1 MQSSSVS
8 AAVSKSSKDH
18 AISIAEYD
26 VSPTD
31 ESESRAGHYFTNITF
46 HGHSVIRSQKSSAS
60 QDDDA
65 KDSKKN
71 KSGSVTGT
79 GTGTGT
85 KQTNGFKLA
94 LQKVKV
100 YYRDIYQK
108 TKRNLFELFL
118 PIGYPN
124 TTNEGYMKYQTYD
137 SIQGLSNYLRGVV
150 STTAVLTAAGV
161 GDSNAIPHSAAVQ
174 WALKDGCGM
183 IGGLLFSYFASS
195 FFDSHVKEF
204 RLFADVIN
212 DVAHCLDMICPLLER
227 KYIMMVSTFSTL
239 CRVMCGMAAGATK
252 NCITHHF
259 ARGNLADLSA
269 KEGTQETLVSLVG
282 MMLGIY
288 LATFLQDM
296 EKNSKILEDMD
307 TPPSASSYFHKHS
320 AFYATWFVFLQL
332 TILHIWANYIGV
344 KTLKLETLN
353 RERAKVALNKV
364 ISRMAM
370 LVEIKDAE
378 VDDDHTLLNEI
389 IRGNATSPS
398 SRTVNVLDNG
408 CSINSDS
415 FRNSNVDS
423 IYILPPQSCCE
434 SMWKSC
440 RNLIVGDNLKLGTGV
455 STALEGFTSHDIEAI
470 LKLYKDEEYI
480 LTITPKGFICVC
492 LRVRLPPDTSS
503 TSINKS
509 ASTSA
514 NTGKRKKSNGKKN
527 NINSNTSTRI
537 DINSK
542 QQQHQQQLMKSLM
555 NVDTNT
561 NSNTNTERKQNRDQ
575 DPTTQ
580 DREEN
585 LILLKSF
592 MHALIIQEY
601 HESCGISK
609 SLSSASSRPVSR
621 HSLSLHDTRTA
632 IETITRS
639 KKCVDSLFPAKGN
652 TILDLLEERGW
663 SCRSLYFNYGKTRY
677 QYEVD

>member
-1 MQSSSVS
+1 MQLSSVS

-18 AISIAEYD
+18 AVSIAEYD
-26 VSPTD
+26 ISPAD
-31 ESESRAGHYFTNITF
+31 ESESRVGHFTYITF
-46 HGHSVIRSQKSSAS
+46 HGHSVIRSQKSSGS
-60 QDDDA
+60 HDDDA

-71 KSGSVTGT
+71 KSSSVT

-85 KQTNGFKLA
+85 KQTNRFKLA

-124 TTNEGYMKYQTYD
+124 TTNEGYMKYQIYD

-269 KEGTQETLVSLVG
+269 KEGTQESLVSLVG

-307 TPPSASSYFHKHS
+307 TPQSASSYFHKHS

-353 RERAKVALNKV
+353 RERAKVAFNKV

-389 IRGNATSPS
+389 IRGNATSPC
-398 SRTVNVLDNG
+398 SRTVNVHDIG
-408 CSINSDS
+408 SSINSDS
-415 FRNSNVDS
+415 FKNSNVDS

-455 STALEGFTSHDIEAI
+455 STALEGFTSHYIEAI

-503 TSINKS
+503 TS
-509 ASTSA
+509 ASA
-514 NTGKRKKSNGKKN
+514 NTGERKKSNGKKN
-527 NINSNTSTRI
+527 NINSNKTTRI

-542 QQQHQQQLMKSLM
+542 QQQHQEQQQLMKSLM
-555 NVDTNT
+555 NIDTNT
-561 NSNTNTERKQNRDQ
+561 NSNTNKERNRNH
-575 DPTTQ
+575 PTTQ

-609 SLSSASSRPVSR
+609 SLSSASSRPLSR

-639 KKCVDSLFPAKGN
+639 KKCVDSLFPAKGT